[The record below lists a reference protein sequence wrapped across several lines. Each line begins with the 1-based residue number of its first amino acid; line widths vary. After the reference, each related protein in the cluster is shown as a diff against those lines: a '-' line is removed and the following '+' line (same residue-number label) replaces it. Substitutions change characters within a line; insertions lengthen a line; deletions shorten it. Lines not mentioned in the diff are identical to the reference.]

1 MRLELTTFRLWDWRA
16 AYCANEAAVGD
27 KWTLF
32 FWGKCCRCEILLN
45 SLTQQ
50 NINVFLK
57 LLWCSFKSTVPR
69 VRLELT
75 TFRLWDWRAA
85 YCANEAAVGD
95 KWTLFFWGKCCR
107 CEILLNSL
115 TQQNINVFLKQ
126 LWCSFKSTVPRVRLE
141 LTTFRLW
148 DWRAAYCANEAA
160 VGDKWTLFFW
170 GKCCRCEILL
180 HSLTQQNINVFL
192 KQLWCSFKSTVPR
205 VRLELTTFRL
215 WDWRAAYCANEAAV
229 GDKWTLFFWGKC
241 CRCEILLNC

>member
-16 AYCANEAAVGD
+16 ACCANEAAVGD

-32 FWGKCCRCEILLN
+32 FWGKCCRCEIL
-45 SLTQQ
+45 
-50 NINVFLK
+50 
-57 LLWCSFKSTVPR
+57 W
-69 VRLELT
+69 
-75 TFRLWDWRAA
+75 
-85 YCANEAAVGD
+85 
-95 KWTLFFWGKCCR
+95 
-107 CEILLNSL
+107 NSL

-170 GKCCRCEILL
+170 GKCCWCETPLN
-180 HSLTQQNINVFL
+180 SLTQQNINVFL
-192 KQLWCSFKSTVPR
+192 KLLWCSFKSTVPR

-229 GDKWTLFFWGKC
+229 EVKWSPFFWEKC
-241 CRCEILLNC
+241 CSCVCIELCIWFGNWHEHQHFTEAWFYVAAYCANETAVGDIWSLGKMLQLRMLTFVYTQVWIYVVSKDLCPV

>member
-1 MRLELTTFRLWDWRA
+1 M
-16 AYCANEAAVGD
+16 
-27 KWTLF
+27 
-32 FWGKCCRCEILLN
+32 
-45 SLTQQ
+45 
-50 NINVFLK
+50 
-57 LLWCSFKSTVPR
+57 PR

-85 YCANEAAVGD
+85 YCNEAAVGD

-170 GKCCRCEILL
+170 GKCCQMWNLL
-180 HSLTQQNINVFL
+180 NSLTQQNINVFL
-192 KQLWCSFKSTVPR
+192 KLLWCSFKSTVPR

-229 GDKWTLFFWGKC
+229 EVKWSHCFSGENAVAPWKGV
-241 CRCEILLNC
+241 LNK